1 MFLNNSPVLFKS
13 VTQKHV
19 ALSVTEAELY
29 AAVNC
34 VQEMIYCKNVLNNIG
49 LQVTVLMVP
58 EVDNKGTVDLIN
70 NWSVGGCTRLLNVR
84 QCYLC
89 ELKEE
94 GLLVVEWIA
103 VDLNDSDIFTK
114 NLGETL
120 FEKFT
125 PVVYTRVD
133 KYLTVKPE

>member
-1 MFLNNSPVLFKS
+1 
-13 VTQKHV
+13 
-19 ALSVTEAELY
+19 
-29 AAVNC
+29 
-34 VQEMIYCKNVLNNIG
+34 
-49 LQVTVLMVP
+49 MVP

-70 NWSVGGCTRLLNVR
+70 NWSVGGCTRRLNVR
-84 QCYLC
+84 QCYLR